1 MITVKDLTFSYGKLS
16 HGILSR
22 KDIFR
27 EKDKK
32 DRQALQGLNFT
43 VEDGEIFGFLG
54 PNGSG
59 KSTTQKIL
67 TGILS
72 GHGGTVSLFGQDIR
86 HAHTQEFFQKIGV
99 LFEFPYLYAN
109 LSALDNLRYFSSFYP
124 QSQLRDPVELLEELE
139 FKRDFLKK
147 PVSSYSK
154 GMRQRV
160 SMARALI
167 SSPKLLFLDEPT
179 SGLDPAGAVL
189 FRRIIENERRKGTT
203 VFLTTHNM
211 LDADLLCDRVAFI
224 VDGSIAALDTP
235 ENLKEKNSGHS
246 ITVHYLYQGKREN
259 RTITARELET
269 GLPFAYDELINIHS
283 AEPTLEDIFIRYTGR
298 GLS

>member
-1 MITVKDLTFSYGKLS
+1 MIEVKDLTFSYGK
-16 HGILSR
+16 G
-22 KDIFR
+22 K
-27 EKDKK
+27 
-32 DRQALQGLNFT
+32 QALHGLNFS
-43 VEDGEIFGFLG
+43 VGDGEIFGFLG

-67 TGILS
+67 TGILK
-72 GHGGTVSLFGQDIR
+72 GHGGYVSLFGQDIST
-86 HAHTQEFFQKIGV
+86 AHTQDFFRKIGV

-109 LSALDNLRYFSSFYP
+109 LSAIDNLKYFSSFYP
-124 QSQLRDPVELLEELE
+124 AKQRRDIGELLEKLE
-139 FKRDFLKK
+139 FKADFMKK

-160 SMARALI
+160 NMARALI

-179 SGLDPAGAVL
+179 SGLDPSGAVL
-189 FRRIIENERRKGTT
+189 FRGIIEEERKKGTT

-224 VDGSIAALDTP
+224 TNGNIVALDTP
-235 ENLKEKNSGHS
+235 KRLKEQNISAHS
-246 ITVHYLYQGKREN
+246 EN
-259 RTITARELET
+259 
-269 GLPFAYDELINIHS
+269 
-283 AEPTLEDIFIRYTGR
+283 PTLEDVFIQCTER